1 MRAIKRVRYSEKEL
15 KRLNDLVT
23 KNELKEQT
31 AVKDIVMKTNEAKE
45 EPMVTNESEVKRSS
59 KTLRDQFGH
68 YPQWM
73 NQRQVKRL
81 KNRLKTS
88 VKRLKRK

>member
-1 MRAIKRVRYSEKEL
+1 MPVKEI
-15 KRLNDLVT
+15 
-23 KNELKEQT
+23 E
-31 AVKDIVMKTNEAKE
+31 MKSIETKE
-45 EPMVTNESEVKRSS
+45 ELMSTDQSQVKRNL

-81 KNRLKTS
+81 KSKLKS
-88 VKRLKRK
+88 KKSKRK